1 VLRRLRISN
10 KARCVTRRLCLP

>member
-10 KARCVTRRLCLP
+10 KAGCVTRWLCLP